1 MFCIQS
7 NGNALCDGVS
17 RREWLRIGGLGLGG
31 LSLPGLL
38 EARAAAAN
46 AARRATAKSVIVL
59 FHGGGIGQ
67 HETWDPKPDGPAD
80 IRGDFGAIA
89 TKTPGL
95 YVGEL
100 MPKTAQLTDKIA
112 VIRSMVTGDNA
123 HSTSGYQML
132 TGVPHVPLNRENA
145 PPGRPNDWPSLAALV
160 QALRPES
167 GGLPASISLPKRLA
181 NNNGQDPW
189 PGTDA
194 GFLGRNRDPWFIDC
208 DPSDP
213 KFAAPVGVL
222 PEDFDPLRLN
232 RRSSLLAQ
240 LNQHVASIEQT
251 TAAQNYDHYKQQ
263 AVSLVAGGKARAAF
277 DLAQEPAPIRDRYGR
292 TKYGQSVLL
301 ARRLVEAG
309 VSLVQVQWTPVV
321 GKDKPNGGGWDT
333 HEKHSESIKGWLIP
347 VMDQVY
353 STLLQDLEDRGLLAE
368 TLVCLVTE
376 FGHTPRFNKRGG
388 RDHWGRVFSIALAG
402 GGIRGGVVLGRTD
415 RQAAEPLSDPIRP
428 RDYLATVFHCLG
440 FEPDTMVPDMQGRPI
455 PISQGKVIDSI
466 LS

>member
-1 MFCIQS
+1 MFRIES
-7 NGNALCDGVS
+7 NGAALCDGVN

-31 LSLPGLL
+31 LSLPQLL
-38 EARAAAAN
+38 AARVGAAG

-80 IRGDFGAIA
+80 VRGEFGAIA

-95 YVGEL
+95 LVGEL
-100 MPKTAQLTDKIA
+100 MPKTAQLTDRIA

-160 QALRPES
+160 QTLRPES
-167 GGLPASISLPKRLA
+167 GGLPAAISLPKRLA

-194 GFLGRNRDPWFIDC
+194 GFLGRSRDPWFIDC

-213 KFAAPVGVL
+213 KFSAPVGAL
-222 PEDFDPLRLN
+222 PDEFSPLRLD

-240 LNQHVASIEQT
+240 LNQHIAGIEQT
-251 TAAQNYDHYKQQ
+251 AAAQNYDHYKQQ

-277 DLAQEPAPIRDRYGR
+277 DLAQEPAAIRDRYGR

-353 STLLQDLEDRGLLAE
+353 STLIQDLEERRLLAE

-402 GGIRGGVVLGRTD
+402 GGIRGGTVLGRTD

-428 RDYLATVFHCLG
+428 CDYLATVFHCLG
-440 FEPDTMVPDMQGRPI
+440 FDPHTMVPDMQGRPI
-455 PISQGKVIDSI
+455 PISRGKVIDSI